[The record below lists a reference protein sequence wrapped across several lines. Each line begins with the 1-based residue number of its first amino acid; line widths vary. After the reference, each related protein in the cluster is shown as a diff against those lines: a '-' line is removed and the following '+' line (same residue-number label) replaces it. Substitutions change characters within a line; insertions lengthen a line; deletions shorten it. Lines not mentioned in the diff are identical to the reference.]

1 MENMSSFFVAILNA
15 VADFLG
21 SDPVIYVFGLVLLVL
36 VVKVFKDIIS

>member
-1 MENMSSFFVAILNA
+1 MDNMSSFFVAILNA

-21 SDPVIYVFGLVLLVL
+21 SNPIIYVFGLVLLVL

>member
-1 MENMSSFFVAILNA
+1 MENMSSFFETILNA